1 MQRIYL
7 IDHRGNFRGSFTSIR
22 DAKNYAHH
30 EHINS
35 YDLKRIA
42 RKEA

>member
-7 IDHRGNFRGSFTSIR
+7 IDHKGKFRGSFISIR

-30 EHINS
+30 EHINH
-35 YDLKRIA
+35 YNLKKII